1 MRQSI
6 VRVKVCSGEE
16 TMKNTEKKEQALS
29 AQRAGCGGG
38 GGGGGF
44 VYVGVDGVVVVEREQ
59 T

>member
-1 MRQSI
+1 
-6 VRVKVCSGEE
+6 
-16 TMKNTEKKEQALS
+16 MKNTEKKEQALS

-38 GGGGGF
+38 GGGGGGF